1 MRLAMPRL
9 FAVAVC
15 ALLSSELAVAAQGST
30 PSSSGLVSWAGATAA
45 LVESNAPVLRWNSTI
60 EPGQPGLGSTAVL
73 ALVVSLHRCSKSTT
87 GDGDVPCVPVWSWS
101 SGEVRM
107 TLHATWIG
115 LCVSLPI
122 HA

>member
-1 MRLAMPRL
+1 
-9 FAVAVC
+9 
-15 ALLSSELAVAAQGST
+15 
-30 PSSSGLVSWAGATAA
+30 VSWAGATTA

-73 ALVVSLHRCSKSTT
+73 ALVVSLHRCSTTTTTVTKSTT
-87 GDGDVPCVPVWSWS
+87 AGDDDVPCVPVWSWS

-115 LCVSLPI
+115 LCVSHPVRARRMATPI
-122 HA
+122 AHWCGTECDSLVWH